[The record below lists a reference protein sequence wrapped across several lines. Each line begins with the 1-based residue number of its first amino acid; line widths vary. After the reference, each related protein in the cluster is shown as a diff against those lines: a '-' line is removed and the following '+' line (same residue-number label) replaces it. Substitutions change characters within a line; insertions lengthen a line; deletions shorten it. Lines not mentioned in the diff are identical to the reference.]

1 MDFSVDYE
9 IALRLLISFVI
20 GTAIGLER
28 EYRSK
33 AAGLRTMIMICLG
46 STIFT
51 EISIHLAGGT
61 PDRIAST
68 IVTGIGFLGA
78 GVIFKDGLTITGITT
93 ATTIWIS
100 AALGM
105 AVGAGEY
112 FIAIAGSAIVLIVL
126 IVFEKFQMVIEQ
138 FHQSRSYKILFDG
151 NGDFLNAMESRIT
164 HLKLRYHRK
173 KDLKEINSSLVVY
186 EVYGK
191 EKRLDEFNQY
201 LKNDSRVKSYDY

>member
-1 MDFSVDYE
+1 MDMNVDLE
-9 IALRLLISFVI
+9 LGLRLLISFVI

-51 EISIHLAGGT
+51 ELSISMGGVNA
-61 PDRIAST
+61 DRIAST
-68 IVTGIGFLGA
+68 IVTGVGFLGA
-78 GVIFKDGLTITGITT
+78 GVIFKDGMTITGITT

-112 FIAIAGSAIVLIVL
+112 FIAIVSSFVVLIVL
-126 IVFEKFQMVIEQ
+126 IGFEKLQWVVERM
-138 FHQSRSYKILFDG
+138 HQSRTYKINFKS
-151 NGDFLNAMESRIT
+151 NNDFQKLVEDQL
-164 HLKLRYHRK
+164 LKLNLGFK
-173 KDLKEINSSLVVY
+173 KKREMKENNHFIIVYEIYGNEKKLDQFNTILKE
-186 EVYGK
+186 
-191 EKRLDEFNQY
+191 DE
-201 LKNDSRVKSYDY
+201 RVNSYDY

>member
-1 MDFSVDYE
+1 MDFDMDLE
-9 IALRLLISFVI
+9 IGLRLLFSFLI

-51 EISIHLAGGT
+51 ELSISMGGAS

-68 IVTGIGFLGA
+68 IVTGVGFLGA
-78 GVIFKDGLTITGITT
+78 GVIFKDGMTITGITT

-112 FIAIAGSAIVLIVL
+112 FIAIVSSVVVLIVL
-126 IVFEKFQMVIEQ
+126 TGLEKFQLVLERW
-138 FHQSRSYKILFDG
+138 HQSRNYKISSTDS
-151 NGDFLNAMESRIT
+151 DF
-164 HLKLRYHRK
+164 
-173 KDLKEINSSLVVY
+173 
-186 EVYGK
+186 
-191 EKRLDEFNQY
+191 EKRLHENIEKLKLGFKKKRELKEGNQFILVYEIFGREKKLDHLNKMLKEDE
-201 LKNDSRVKSYDY
+201 RVMSYDY

>member
-1 MDFSVDYE
+1 MEFNVDIE
-9 IALRLLISFVI
+9 LALRLLISFAI

-51 EISIHLAGGT
+51 ELSISMGGDT
-61 PDRIAST
+61 ADRIAST
-68 IVTGIGFLGA
+68 IVTGVGFLGA
-78 GVIFKDGLTITGITT
+78 GVIFKDGLSVTGITT

-112 FIAIAGSAIVLIVL
+112 FISLVGSVVVLIVL
-126 IVFEKFQMVIEQ
+126 ILFEKLQLFIERI
-138 FHQSRSYKILFDG
+138 HQTRAYKISLIKEQNFEAILKDEIHLMQLQYRRRKEFKEKDHFIVIYEIFG
-151 NGDFLNAMESRIT
+151 SEKKLDQLNEFLNKQSHVMS
-164 HLKLRYHRK
+164 
-173 KDLKEINSSLVVY
+173 Y
-186 EVYGK
+186 EY
-191 EKRLDEFNQY
+191 
-201 LKNDSRVKSYDY
+201 

>member
-1 MDFSVDYE
+1 MNLSLDEEF
-9 IALRLLISFVI
+9 ALRLLISFCI
-20 GTAIGLER
+20 GTAIGFER

-51 EISIHLAGGT
+51 ELSMIISPSS

-105 AVGAGEY
+105 AVGAGQY
-112 FIAIAGSAIVLIVL
+112 FMALFGMMGVLIVL
-126 IVFEKFQMVIEQ
+126 GVFEKFQHIVDRM
-138 FHQSRSYKILFDG
+138 HQSRSYKMKFNKNKVVVDQLD
-151 NGDFLNAMESRIT
+151 AMAKELRLGFKKKREMKENDCIIIT
-164 HLKLRYHRK
+164 
-173 KDLKEINSSLVVY
+173 Y
-186 EVYGK
+186 EVSGK
-191 EKRLDEFNQY
+191 ETRLDEFNHRLRSNEY
-201 LKNDSRVKSYDY
+201 VMAYEY